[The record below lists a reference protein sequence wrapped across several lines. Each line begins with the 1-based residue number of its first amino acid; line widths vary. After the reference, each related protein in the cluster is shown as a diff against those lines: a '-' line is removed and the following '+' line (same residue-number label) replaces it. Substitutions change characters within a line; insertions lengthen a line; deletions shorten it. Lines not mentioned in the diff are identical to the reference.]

1 LSVLLATAWR
11 CPILAGFVYAPYA
24 GKRVTGELATLIG
37 IEHLR
42 AAMLLQCLFQTV
54 HANTASIVLLIYQ
67 LNTRIEYK
75 SITATR

>member
-1 LSVLLATAWR
+1 
-11 CPILAGFVYAPYA
+11 
-24 GKRVTGELATLIG
+24 
-37 IEHLR
+37 
-42 AAMLLQCLFQTV
+42 MLLQCLFQTV